1 MRKNSVWIWVCYWRT
16 AGHFWLHPSS
26 FCISRYSDTVNKTL
40 ICVTDFHHSTTFC
53 LIHASLVWTQSGVSA
68 VNKLFINNWI
78 RQALMNKSSEG
89 EKYEFLNHFLYQKDW
104 CFSSDPSHSRVCLL
118 FGRSIAL
125 KSFRSV
131 FSQQLPA
138 AHYMQ
143 MKAHTETCRKAT
155 IRYSQRVSGGHDINS
170 YPFPEDLKK
179 KKKT

>member
-89 EKYEFLNHFLYQKDW
+89 EKYEFLNHFYIKKTGVSPLILPTLVSAFYLEEVLHW
-104 CFSSDPSHSRVCLL
+104 NHSVLSSLNNYLQRTTCKWKRTRKHAERQRYDIVSMSREDMTSTHIH
-118 FGRSIAL
+118 FL
-125 KSFRSV
+125 KTV
-131 FSQQLPA
+131 
-138 AHYMQ
+138 
-143 MKAHTETCRKAT
+143 
-155 IRYSQRVSGGHDINS
+155 
-170 YPFPEDLKK
+170 KK
-179 KKKT
+179 KN